1 MLHCNAH
8 KKDKGFTLVELLV
21 VVIIVGIL
29 SALAIP
35 SFIGLLRQNEIKE
48 AVGQVEGALKE
59 AQRQAIKMSRSC
71 ALKIVSNNINGQSN
85 PVFSIGVANATPN
98 CSISTR
104 TLKQNMIIA
113 TNANLN
119 NGINFSFK
127 GNTANASTIVVYS
140 NQAVESRKCIVISG
154 GLGIIQ
160 TGNYQ
165 DGAALPD
172 PNDVNNNSANNCN
185 SI

>member
-1 MLHCNAH
+1 MLHYNAH
-8 KKDKGFTLVELLV
+8 KKDRGFTLVELLV

-29 SALAIP
+29 SAVAIP

-48 AVGQVEGALKE
+48 ALGQVEGALKE
-59 AQRQAIKMSRSC
+59 AQKQAIKMSRSC
-71 ALKIVSNNINGQSN
+71 ALTIVSNNINGQSN

-98 CSISTR
+98 CSVSTR
-104 TLKQNMIIA
+104 TLKQNMMIA
-113 TNANLN
+113 TNADLN

-127 GNTANASTIVVYS
+127 GNIANASTIVLYS

-154 GLGIIQ
+154 GLGIIK
-160 TGNYQ
+160 TGSYQ
-165 DGAALPD
+165 DGAVLPQSGD
-172 PNDVNNNSANNCN
+172 DNDTVASNCN